1 MFLMSLLD
9 ALEQMKAILGANE
22 AVTSEAAGSA
32 FVENFALKVFLSADN
47 EDRAGNA
54 GKYAWSLF

>member
-9 ALEQMKAILGANE
+9 ALEQMKAILAGNE
-22 AVTSEAAGSA
+22 AVTNEAAGSA

-47 EDRAGNA
+47 DDRAGIA
-54 GKYAWSLF
+54 GK